1 MNIAALGGVKRK
13 ENTRKLEKEQ
23 RFKKYHEW
31 TQTRILDYELPKFV
45 ILYSNILAQNC
56 TPYIICIVSALMLA
70 SSKINAQKK
79 RIFYYISAKSCREY
93 IVLLNHSL
101 NSRG

>member
-1 MNIAALGGVKRK
+1 MQTGMKKDQDIARTDIYL
-13 ENTRKLEKEQ
+13 
-23 RFKKYHEW
+23 EW

-56 TPYIICIVSALMLA
+56 TPYFICIVSALMLA
-70 SSKINAQKK
+70 SSEINAQKK

-101 NSRG
+101 NYKNTT